1 MASGLNSTVLSKYT
15 QGSGLVLL
23 HRKEHGPGKQAGKRE
38 EPGGVHQKWAWA
50 AQAGAHGCRAPSR
63 GSGKCHSGKSHGEIG
78 LRTPPS
84 GTQSSCSMLSPLVC
98 LRPSFLLVL
107 KQSRCG
113 ASSRQPVA
121 AAILMT
127 TCPSV
132 LCALVAVQE
141 GVNCSFTWRHILY
154 FRPWVHVLNVI
165 SASVAC
171 LSETLYTSP
180 FLC

>member
-15 QGSGLVLL
+15 QGSGLILL

-50 AQAGAHGCRAPSR
+50 AQAGAYGCRASSR

-78 LRTPPS
+78 LWTQPSSGWAHLSACDCLSYWFWNSRGVEHPPD
-84 GTQSSCSMLSPLVC
+84 T
-98 LRPSFLLVL
+98 
-107 KQSRCG
+107 
-113 ASSRQPVA
+113 

-132 LCALVAVQE
+132 LCALVALQE
-141 GVNCSFTWRHILY
+141 GVNCSFTWHILY
-154 FRPWVHVLNVI
+154 FHPWVHVLNVI

-171 LSETLYTSP
+171 LSETLYTSQL
-180 FLC
+180 LC